1 MKKLLALLMTV
12 CMLLPAAALA
22 ETDLTDR
29 AIANGV
35 VTAASFVDVTA
46 PFSGTLAP
54 FDWAAGD
61 TVAAGDA
68 LFSLLTTTVYA
79 TEDGTVDAV
88 FAAAG
93 DDASAVTARFGG
105 VVALE
110 PAESLQIQAT
120 TAGAYNDEDN
130 RRIHAGETL
139 YFRSAK
145 ADREEGSGRV
155 AMVSGNGYVVDILE
169 GDFDLNENLTL
180 YRDDGY
186 AAKHNVGKGTVM
198 RRDPVLHMGSGRIA
212 AVHVAA
218 GDKVRAGA
226 PLFDLMAA
234 DAAPGATPTVA
245 APADG
250 VIASVAVGAGQ
261 QVWKGQVL
269 ARLYL
274 TDQVEVVA
282 EVDEMD
288 LGDLRVGDSVPVT
301 LDMNEDQVITGEVT
315 EISALGVTR
324 QNAAYFT
331 VRVSIP
337 AARVLLGASAS
348 IYLER

>member
-35 VTAASFVDVTA
+35 VTAVSFVDVTA
-46 PFSGTLAP
+46 PFSGTLAS

-68 LFSLLTTTVYA
+68 LFRLLTTTVYA
-79 TEDGTVDAV
+79 AEDGTVDAV

-93 DDASAVTARFGG
+93 DDASAVTARYGG
-105 VVALE
+105 VVALA
-110 PAESLQIQAT
+110 PAESLQIKAT
-120 TAGAYNDEDN
+120 TAGAYNDEEN

-155 AMVSGNGYVVDILE
+155 AMVSGNGYVVDILD
-169 GDFDLNENLTL
+169 GDFDLNETLTL

-186 AAKHNVGKGTVM
+186 AAKYNVGKGTVT
-198 RRDPVLHMGSGRIA
+198 RRDPVLHAGSGRIA
-212 AVHVAA
+212 AVYASA
-218 GDKVRAGA
+218 GDSVKAGA
-226 PLFDLMAA
+226 PLFDLIAA
-234 DAAPGATPTVA
+234 DAAPDARPTVA
-245 APADG
+245 SPADG
-250 VIASVAVGAGQ
+250 VIASVAVSAGQ

-288 LGDLRVGDSVPVT
+288 LNGLRVGDSVPVT
-301 LDMNEDQVITGEVT
+301 LDMNEGQALTGEVT

-331 VRVSIP
+331 VHVSIP
-337 AARVLLGASAS
+337 AGRALLGASAS